1 MWVFGSNTT
10 PLTLVQ
16 LYSQLAAHGTVTI
29 CPPEKPFVIAGK
41 TGCFP
46 CANNSIFD
54 LTLQACVTCPGN
66 TTYNATTHQCEC
78 PCHCSV
84 SSDGFCIPKL
94 IFYTN
99 GNYLNL
105 AGLNSNSFANYTQFF
120 GQFINNPKYIQGSC
134 ALDENSVFTGC
145 KKCPNGTYFIVDT
158 YNC

>member
-1 MWVFGSNTT
+1 M
-10 PLTLVQ
+10 
-16 LYSQLAAHGTVTI
+16 
-29 CPPEKPFVIAGK
+29 
-41 TGCFP
+41 
-46 CANNSIFD
+46 
-54 LTLQACVTCPGN
+54 TCPGN
-66 TTYNATTHQCEC
+66 TTYNTTTHQCEC

-84 SSDGFCIPKL
+84 TSDGLCIPKL

-120 GQFINNPKYIQGSC
+120 GQYINNAKYIQGSC

-158 YNC
+158 YDCLPCDSIDAATHQCLIKNTANNSTTTTTTTTTTAPTVTAPTTQVVTTQTIQ